1 MSWLF
6 FYVEVI
12 KLGAYKKMPETEK
25 ERQKKWEIA
34 NAVDTLIKAVEI
46 RKDKKLMSEVEREM
60 KKKQSNISEAL
71 RSSALKVI
79 SKE

>member
-1 MSWLF
+1 
-6 FYVEVI
+6 
-12 KLGAYKKMPETEK
+12 MPETEK
-25 ERQKKWEIA
+25 EIQSKWEIS

-46 RKDKKLMSEVEREM
+46 KKDKKLMSKVEKEM

-71 RSSALKVI
+71 RNSALKIV

>member
-1 MSWLF
+1 
-6 FYVEVI
+6 
-12 KLGAYKKMPETEK
+12 MPETEK
-25 ERQKKWEIA
+25 ERQRKYEID
-34 NAVDTLIKAVEI
+34 NAVYTLIKAVEI

-71 RSSALKVI
+71 RNSALKVS

>member
-1 MSWLF
+1 
-6 FYVEVI
+6 
-12 KLGAYKKMPETEK
+12 MPETEK

-46 RKDKKLMSEVEREM
+46 KKDKKLMPEVEKEM

-71 RSSALKVI
+71 RNSAIKII
-79 SKE
+79 SEK

>member
-1 MSWLF
+1 
-6 FYVEVI
+6 
-12 KLGAYKKMPETEK
+12 MPETEK

-46 RKDKKLMSEVEREM
+46 RKNKKLMPEVEREM

-71 RSSALKVI
+71 RNSALKI
-79 SKE
+79 SKK

>member
-1 MSWLF
+1 
-6 FYVEVI
+6 
-12 KLGAYKKMPETEK
+12 MPETEK

-46 RKDKKLMSEVEREM
+46 RKDKKLMPEVEKEM

-71 RSSALKVI
+71 RNSALKVI
-79 SKE
+79 NNGT

>member
-1 MSWLF
+1 
-6 FYVEVI
+6 
-12 KLGAYKKMPETEK
+12 MPETEK

-60 KKKQSNISEAL
+60 KNKQSNISEVL
-71 RSSALKVI
+71 RNSALKVI
-79 SKE
+79 SKK

>member
-1 MSWLF
+1 
-6 FYVEVI
+6 
-12 KLGAYKKMPETEK
+12 MPETEK

-46 RKDKKLMSEVEREM
+46 KKDKKLMPEVEKEM

-71 RSSALKVI
+71 RNSALKVI
-79 SKE
+79 SEK

>member
-1 MSWLF
+1 MGI
-6 FYVEVI
+6 I
-12 KLGAYKKMPETEK
+12 KSGVYKRMPETEK

-46 RKDKKLMSEVEREM
+46 RKDKKLMSEVEREI
-60 KKKQSNISEAL
+60 KKKQNDISEIL
-71 RSSALKVI
+71 RSSAIKVI

>member
-1 MSWLF
+1 M
-6 FYVEVI
+6 YEE
-12 KLGAYKKMPETEK
+12 MPETEK

-46 RKDKKLMSEVEREM
+46 RKDKKLMPEVEKEM

-71 RSSALKVI
+71 RNSALKVI
-79 SKE
+79 NNGT

>member
-1 MSWLF
+1 
-6 FYVEVI
+6 
-12 KLGAYKKMPETEK
+12 
-25 ERQKKWEIA
+25 
-34 NAVDTLIKAVEI
+34 
-46 RKDKKLMSEVEREM
+46 LMSEVEREM

>member
-1 MSWLF
+1 
-6 FYVEVI
+6 
-12 KLGAYKKMPETEK
+12 MPETEK

-46 RKDKKLMSEVEREM
+46 RKDKKLMPEVEKEM
-60 KKKQSNISEAL
+60 KKKQSDISEAL
-71 RSSALKVI
+71 RNSALKVI

>member
-1 MSWLF
+1 
-6 FYVEVI
+6 
-12 KLGAYKKMPETEK
+12 MPETEK

-60 KKKQSNISEAL
+60 KNKQSNISEVL
-71 RSSALKVI
+71 RNSALKAI
-79 SKE
+79 KK